1 VCGDERHEDGFFG
14 TLLLACREVWSASVT
29 MTDTRRTASSS
40 LESNAEQPQAYVAA
54 YSRVSLIAAALRL
67 SFFTIAWNGLIGA
80 SAFVIALVTGSLALA
95 GFGLNALLD
104 SSASAVL
111 VWRFMHERRDPLAAD
126 RVERQAQA
134 VVVVAMMAVGL
145 YVAVEAVR
153 ALVGGSHADES
164 AVGFVLAAVS
174 VLVLPWLGRQKL
186 RVAAALPSPALRGD
200 GVLTLAAAALAVIT
214 LLALFVTSAYGWWW
228 ADPVA
233 ALIIA
238 VGLAAEGVRVAIRHR
253 FG

>member
-1 VCGDERHEDGFFG
+1 
-14 TLLLACREVWSASVT
+14 

-40 LESNAEQPQAYVAA
+40 LESNAEQPRGYVAA

-95 GFGLNALLD
+95 GFGRNALLD

-111 VWRFMHERRDPLAAD
+111 VWRFTHERRDPLAAE

-153 ALVGGSHADES
+153 VLAGGSHADES
-164 AVGFVLAAVS
+164 ALGFVLAAVS
-174 VLVLPWLGRQKL
+174 LLVLPLLGRQKL

-200 GVLTLAAAALAVIT
+200 GVLTLAAAALAAIT

-238 VGLAAEGVRVAIRHR
+238 LGLVAEGVRVAVRHR

>member
-1 VCGDERHEDGFFG
+1 
-14 TLLLACREVWSASVT
+14 
-29 MTDTRRTASSS
+29 MTDTRRTDSSP
-40 LESNAEQPQAYVAA
+40 LESNVERPRAHVAA
-54 YSRVSLIAAALRL
+54 YSRVSLIGAALRL
-67 SFFTIAWNGLIGA
+67 SYFTIAWNGLIGA
-80 SAFVIALVTGSLALA
+80 SGFAVALVTGSLALA
-95 GFGLNALLD
+95 GFALSALLD

-111 VWRFMHERRDPLAAD
+111 VWRFIHERRNPLAAE

-153 ALVGGSHADES
+153 ALMGRAHATES
-164 AVGFVLAAVS
+164 ALGFVVAAVS

-186 RVAAALPSPALRGD
+186 RVAAALGSAALRGD
-200 GVLTLAAAALAVIT
+200 GVLTLAAAALAAIT
-214 LLALFVTSAYGWWW
+214 VLALFVTSALGWWW

-238 VGLAAEGVRVAIRHR
+238 IGLVAESLRVAIRHR